1 MSVYIFF
8 PFILDDFHQPAL
20 AIESEVVHPKLNYFG
35 RFDAL
40 TVHVP
45 SKKVVLIDWKA
56 STQKISTEIVDEEDA
71 LQVAAYVGALNHDPK
86 YPYQIENAMVV
97 YVDHFGKKPILIHI
111 DKNQLHKYWEMWLD
125 RYSAYHNRQR
135 VFKIWD
141 DTDQRAFKIWDPEVI
156 EELSELFIEH
166 YETTR
171 FIYKVMETDN
181 GEGLIR
187 VPNPDY

>member
-1 MSVYIFF
+1 
-8 PFILDDFHQPAL
+8 
-20 AIESEVVHPKLNYFG
+20 
-35 RFDAL
+35 
-40 TVHVP
+40 
-45 SKKVVLIDWKA
+45 
-56 STQKISTEIVDEEDA
+56 
-71 LQVAAYVGALNHDPK
+71 
-86 YPYQIENAMVV
+86 MVV

-125 RYSAYHNRQR
+125 RYSEYHNRQR

-156 EELSELFIEH
+156 EELTKIFIEH
-166 YETTR
+166 YGTPR